1 MARVIRAATQS
12 SVQAATTEEAVDT
25 ARDVLVPVLWVA
37 GAVVVALL
45 VAVLI
50 GAVVRTAAKKSVLA
64 ADLARRS
71 KRPLRAVLIVIAVWV
86 ALAISVSDADWE
98 TAWMRA
104 VGHVLLIAL
113 IAAATWLVGTL
124 AFVVEDLALQR
135 YRVDVKDNRHA
146 RRVRTQVQL
155 LRRITVAVL
164 AIVGIAA
171 VLLTFPGV
179 SAFGASLL
187 ASAGLL
193 SVVAGLA
200 AQSSLANVFAGLQI
214 AFTDGIRV
222 DDVVIVEE
230 EWGRIEE
237 ITLTYVVV
245 HIWDD
250 RRLILPSTYFTQT
263 PFENWTR
270 RAAEL
275 LGTVEIDV
283 DWQVPVDELR
293 AELNRLLADTDLW
306 DHRVGIL
313 QVTDAV
319 NGVVRLRALASA
331 VDAPTLF
338 DLRCYLREGLVS
350 YLQRSAPQG
359 LPRTRIETTKGTPLP
374 AVEAAPAPAQSR
386 RPRTGAHAIVE
397 PPTET
402 GQLDARLF
410 TGSVEAMQ
418 RAGSFAGPGEDVIAE
433 REEHAA
439 EARQDAEG
447 GAGRSSG
454 GRRVDVVP
462 APGTD
467 AVPLA
472 AAAASGAGSG
482 ARSGGA
488 AAGTPDAVPVAPA
501 SGAEVGAA
509 AAGATDGT
517 GVVGTQAPV
526 VTGSVGAGATAST
539 GSAADAG
546 ATGATRAGTT
556 ASTGGAASAGATG
569 ATGRATPASVPPA
582 VMPDPTTATTPDAS
596 TTEEPTA
603 ATPRT
608 VVSGSAATSGATTPV
623 PPSSQDRPAP
633 TGPGQD
639 SGTMILPAYDADRPA
654 SGETGETQVQP
665 AVPAPPATTSTPATP
680 ADPQPADTPA
690 PPTRRS
696 VRSAPVDPRN
706 RPTR

>member
-1 MARVIRAATQS
+1 MIRAATQ
-12 SVQAATTEEAVDT
+12 AAATTATTEEAVDT

-37 GAVVVALL
+37 GAVLVALL

-50 GAVVRTAAKKSVLA
+50 GAVVRTVAKKSVLA

-98 TAWMRA
+98 TSWMRA
-104 VGHVLLIAL
+104 IGHVLLIAL

-124 AFVVEDLALQR
+124 AFVVEDLALSR

-164 AIVGIAA
+164 VIVGVAA

-275 LGTVEIDV
+275 LGTVEMDV
-283 DWQVPVDELR
+283 DWRVPVDDLR

-359 LPRTRIETTKGTPLP
+359 LPRTRVETTEGAPLP
-374 AVEAAPAPAQSR
+374 GVEAPAAAQAR
-386 RPRTGAHAIVE
+386 RPRTGAHAVVE
-397 PPTET
+397 PAPET

-418 RAGSFAGPGEDVIAE
+418 RAGSFAGPGQDVIAE

-447 GAGRSSG
+447 TAGRSSG
-454 GRRVDVVP
+454 GRKVDVVP
-462 APGTD
+462 APGTA

-472 AAAASGAGSG
+472 AA
-482 ARSGGA
+482 GA
-488 AAGTPDAVPVAPA
+488 AGAPGEADAVPVAPA
-501 SGAEVGAA
+501 AGPGSG
-509 AAGATDGT
+509 
-517 GVVGTQAPV
+517 
-526 VTGSVGAGATAST
+526 
-539 GSAADAG
+539 DAG
-546 ATGATRAGTT
+546 AAGVAGTGATGV
-556 ASTGGAASAGATG
+556 AAATG
-569 ATGRATPASVPPA
+569 ATGTAAATGAIGTAAAEERRESRDATPAPG
-582 VMPDPTTATTPDAS
+582 
-596 TTEEPTA
+596 EE
-603 ATPRT
+603 
-608 VVSGSAATSGATTPV
+608 
-623 PPSSQDRPAP
+623 
-633 TGPGQD
+633 
-639 SGTMILPAYDADRPA
+639 SGTMILPAYGAAPGTDAEPA
-654 SGETGETQVQP
+654 GTAETQVQP
-665 AVPAPPATTSTPATP
+665 PVPAEPARPSTTDDPGDTAT
-680 ADPQPADTPA
+680 

-696 VRSAPVDPRN
+696 V
-706 RPTR
+706 

>member
-1 MARVIRAATQS
+1 
-12 SVQAATTEEAVDT
+12 VQAATTEEAVDT

-45 VAVLI
+45 AAVLI
-50 GAVVRTAAKKSVLA
+50 GAVVRTVAKKSVLA

-86 ALAISVSDADWE
+86 ALAISVSDADWQ
-98 TAWMRA
+98 TSWMRA
-104 VGHVLLIAL
+104 IGHVLLIAL

-124 AFVVEDLALQR
+124 AFVVEDLALSR

-164 AIVGIAA
+164 VIVGVAA

-222 DDVVIVEE
+222 DDVVIVEDQ
-230 EWGRIEE
+230 WGRIEE

-283 DWQVPVDELR
+283 DWQAPVDELR

-359 LPRTRIETTKGTPLP
+359 LPRTRIETTKGAPLP
-374 AVEAAPAPAQSR
+374 LAEAPAPQAR
-386 RPRTGAHAIVE
+386 RPRTGAHAVVE
-397 PPTET
+397 PAPET

-418 RAGSFAGPGEDVIAE
+418 RAGSFAGPGQDVIAE

-447 GAGRSSG
+447 TAGRSSG
-454 GRRVDVVP
+454 GRKVAVVP
-462 APGTD
+462 APGTA

-472 AAAASGAGSG
+472 AAGAGG
-482 ARSGGA
+482 A
-488 AAGTPDAVPVAPA
+488 PDEVDAVPVAPPA
-501 SGAEVGAA
+501 AAGAGAVAPATTGAPAAGAPAAAATAAPVTGATGTPGSEATAAVPTGAPGGEATAAVPTGATGAA
-509 AAGATDGT
+509 AAEDRRGA
-517 GVVGTQAPV
+517 
-526 VTGSVGAGATAST
+526 
-539 GSAADAG
+539 
-546 ATGATRAGTT
+546 R
-556 ASTGGAASAGATG
+556 
-569 ATGRATPASVPPA
+569 
-582 VMPDPTTATTPDAS
+582 
-596 TTEEPTA
+596 E
-603 ATPRT
+603 
-608 VVSGSAATSGATTPV
+608 ATSG
-623 PPSSQDRPAP
+623 S
-633 TGPGQD
+633 GEE
-639 SGTMILPAYDADRPA
+639 SGTMILPAYGATPEPA
-654 SGETGETQVQP
+654 TQQGETGETQVQP
-665 AVPAPPATTSTPATP
+665 AVPADGPDAA
-680 ADPQPADTPA
+680 AK

-696 VRSAPVDPRN
+696 VRSAPLDPPR
-706 RPTR
+706 

>member
-1 MARVIRAATQS
+1 M
-12 SVQAATTEEAVDT
+12 QAATTEEAVDT

-45 VAVLI
+45 AAVLI
-50 GAVVRTAAKKSVLA
+50 GAVVRTVAKKSVLA

-86 ALAISVSDADWE
+86 ALAISVSDADWQ
-98 TAWMRA
+98 TSWMRA
-104 VGHVLLIAL
+104 IGHVLLIAL

-124 AFVVEDLALQR
+124 AFVVEDLALSR

-164 AIVGIAA
+164 VIVGVAA

-222 DDVVIVEE
+222 DDVVIVEDQ
-230 EWGRIEE
+230 WGRIEE

-283 DWQVPVDELR
+283 DWQAPVDELR

-359 LPRTRIETTKGTPLP
+359 LPRTRIETTKGAPLP
-374 AVEAAPAPAQSR
+374 LAEAPAPQAR
-386 RPRTGAHAIVE
+386 RPRTGAHAVVE
-397 PPTET
+397 PAPET

-418 RAGSFAGPGEDVIAE
+418 RAGSFAGPGQDVIAE

-447 GAGRSSG
+447 TAGRSSG
-454 GRRVDVVP
+454 GRKVAVVP
-462 APGTD
+462 APGTA

-472 AAAASGAGSG
+472 AAGAGG
-482 ARSGGA
+482 A
-488 AAGTPDAVPVAPA
+488 PDEVDAVPVAPPA
-501 SGAEVGAA
+501 AAGAGAVAPATTGAPAAGAPAAAATAAPVTGATGTPGSEATAAVPTGAPGGEATAAVPTGATGAA
-509 AAGATDGT
+509 AAEDRRGA
-517 GVVGTQAPV
+517 
-526 VTGSVGAGATAST
+526 
-539 GSAADAG
+539 
-546 ATGATRAGTT
+546 R
-556 ASTGGAASAGATG
+556 
-569 ATGRATPASVPPA
+569 
-582 VMPDPTTATTPDAS
+582 
-596 TTEEPTA
+596 E
-603 ATPRT
+603 
-608 VVSGSAATSGATTPV
+608 ATSG
-623 PPSSQDRPAP
+623 S
-633 TGPGQD
+633 GEE
-639 SGTMILPAYDADRPA
+639 SGTMILPAYGATPEPA
-654 SGETGETQVQP
+654 TQQGETGETQVQP
-665 AVPAPPATTSTPATP
+665 AVPADGPDAA
-680 ADPQPADTPA
+680 AK

-696 VRSAPVDPRN
+696 VRSAPLDPPR
-706 RPTR
+706 

>member
-1 MARVIRAATQS
+1 MIRAATPL
-12 SVQAATTEEAVDT
+12 SVPAATTEEAVDT

-50 GAVVRTAAKKSVLA
+50 GALVRTVAKRSALA

-86 ALAISVSDADWE
+86 ALAISVPDADWE
-98 TAWMRA
+98 TSWMRA
-104 VGHVLLIAL
+104 IGHVLLIAL

-164 AIVGIAA
+164 VVVGVAA

-222 DDVVIVEE
+222 DDVVIVEQQ
-230 EWGRIEE
+230 WGRIEE

-350 YLQRSAPQG
+350 YLQRNAPQG

-374 AVEAAPAPAQSR
+374 VVEPAPAQSR
-386 RPRTGAHAIVE
+386 RPRTGAHAVVE
-397 PPTET
+397 PATET

-439 EARQDAEG
+439 EVRQEAEVT
-447 GAGRSSG
+447 AGRSSG
-454 GRRVDVVP
+454 GRKVDVVP

-467 AVPLA
+467 AVPQAVTA
-472 AAAASGAGSG
+472 A
-482 ARSGGA
+482 GG
-488 AAGTPDAVPVAPA
+488 AGTPDAVPVAPA
-501 SGAEVGAA
+501 PGSGAGTGTGTGTTVAA
-509 AAGATDGT
+509 AAGAAAG
-517 GVVGTQAPV
+517 AA
-526 VTGSVGAGATAST
+526 TGSDVEAS
-539 GSAADAG
+539 A
-546 ATGATRAGTT
+546 AGTT
-556 ASTGGAASAGATG
+556 GSSGVVAPEQGPET
-569 ATGRATPASVPPA
+569 ATPGTP
-582 VMPDPTTATTPDAS
+582 TATTPTS
-596 TTEEPTA
+596 A
-603 ATPRT
+603 AERPG
-608 VVSGSAATSGATTPV
+608 GSASPE
-623 PPSSQDRPAP
+623 
-633 TGPGQD
+633 PGEE
-639 SGTMILPAYDADRPA
+639 SGTMILPAYGADRTPT
-654 SGETGETQVQP
+654 GQTGETQVQP
-665 AVPAPPATTSTPATP
+665 AVPASPAAPAASPVTPATP
-680 ADPQPADTPA
+680 DASATPATPVTPVTSDAPATPEAASAAPSDDTPA

-696 VRSAPVDPRN
+696 VRSAPIDPRD

>member
-1 MARVIRAATQS
+1 MISAAVS
-12 SVQAATTEEAVDT
+12 EDPVDT
-25 ARDVLVPVLWVA
+25 AQDVLVPVLSVV
-37 GAVVVALL
+37 GAVLVALL
-45 VAVLI
+45 VAVVL
-50 GAVVRTAAKKSVLA
+50 GALVRSLAKKSFVA
-64 ADLARRS
+64 ADLARRA

-86 ALAISVSDADWE
+86 ALRLSVPGAMWESNDWMG
-98 TAWMRA
+98 AL
-104 VGHVLLIAL
+104 GHVLLIAL

-124 AFVVEDLALQR
+124 AFVVEDAALSR

-146 RRVRTQVQL
+146 RRVRTQIQL
-155 LRRITVAVL
+155 LRRITVAILVV
-164 AIVGIAA
+164 VGLAA

-187 ASAGLL
+187 ASAGVL

-275 LGTVEIDV
+275 LGTVEMDV

-293 AELNRLLADTDLW
+293 AELNRLLQATDLW

-319 NGVVRLRALASA
+319 NGMVRLRALASA

-338 DLRCYLREGLVS
+338 DLRCYLREGLVT
-350 YLQRSAPQG
+350 YLQGSAPQG
-359 LPRTRIETTKGTPLP
+359 LPRTRIETTKGTRLP
-374 AVEAAPAPAQSR
+374 VVEAAPARPA
-386 RPRTGAHAIVE
+386 TGSHRAVE

-418 RAGSFAGPGEDVIAE
+418 RAGSFAGPGQDVIAE

-439 EARQDAEG
+439 ESRHEDED
-447 GAGRSSG
+447 GAPGRSSG
-454 GRRVDVVP
+454 GRRGADG
-462 APGTD
+462 AGPGTA

-472 AAAASGAGSG
+472 TSH
-482 ARSGGA
+482 
-488 AAGTPDAVPVAPA
+488 
-501 SGAEVGAA
+501 
-509 AAGATDGT
+509 AAGA
-517 GVVGTQAPV
+517 
-526 VTGSVGAGATAST
+526 GAEARAAGST
-539 GSAADAG
+539 GEG
-546 ATGATRAGTT
+546 A
-556 ASTGGAASAGATG
+556 
-569 ATGRATPASVPPA
+569 
-582 VMPDPTTATTPDAS
+582 
-596 TTEEPTA
+596 
-603 ATPRT
+603 
-608 VVSGSAATSGATTPV
+608 
-623 PPSSQDRPAP
+623 
-633 TGPGQD
+633 
-639 SGTMILPAYDADRPA
+639 
-654 SGETGETQVQP
+654 
-665 AVPAPPATTSTPATP
+665 AVPAPVAGPATGTVPTSTGTSTAVDAAGPAGTPTDEPVAAADRGTMVLPAYADPVSPVDTAGPVENADPATAAETAATEAQP
-680 ADPQPADTPA
+680 EVDPEDQPA

-696 VRSAPVDPRN
+696 VRSAPVDPRTP
-706 RPTR
+706 RRR

>member
-1 MARVIRAATQS
+1 MIRSATQAA
-12 SVQAATTEEAVDT
+12 VQAATTEEAVDT

-37 GAVVVALL
+37 GAVLVALL

-50 GAVVRTAAKKSVLA
+50 GAAVRTVAKKSVLA
-64 ADLARRS
+64 ADLAKRS
-71 KRPLRAVLIVIAVWV
+71 RRPLRAVLIVIAVWV

-98 TAWMRA
+98 TSWMRA

-113 IAAATWLVGTL
+113 IAATTWLVGTL
-124 AFVVEDLALQR
+124 AFVVEDLALSR

-164 AIVGIAA
+164 VIVGVAA

-338 DLRCYLREGLVS
+338 DLRCYLREGLVA
-350 YLQRSAPQG
+350 YLQRNAPQG
-359 LPRTRIETTKGTPLP
+359 LPRTRIETTKGAPLP
-374 AVEAAPAPAQSR
+374 VEAPAPAQAR
-386 RPRTGAHAIVE
+386 RPRTGAHAVVE
-397 PPTET
+397 PAPET

-439 EARQDAEG
+439 EARQDAETT
-447 GAGRSSG
+447 AGRSSG
-454 GRRVDVVP
+454 GRKVAVVP

-467 AVPLA
+467 AVPVA
-472 AAAASGAGSG
+472 VRTAGVTE
-482 ARSGGA
+482 A
-488 AAGTPDAVPVAPA
+488 DAVPVAPA
-501 SGAEVGAA
+501 TGAESGAAE
-509 AAGATDGT
+509 
-517 GVVGTQAPV
+517 
-526 VTGSVGAGATAST
+526 
-539 GSAADAG
+539 AG
-546 ATGATRAGTT
+546 ATGAAPASIAPAEGPDRAEEPAAAGEPGRVEQPAP
-556 ASTGGAASAGATG
+556 ASEPARADEPARAEERAAADDAPAAVPTGAARTSEPMAGRG
-569 ATGRATPASVPPA
+569 
-582 VMPDPTTATTPDAS
+582 D
-596 TTEEPTA
+596 E
-603 ATPRT
+603 
-608 VVSGSAATSGATTPV
+608 
-623 PPSSQDRPAP
+623 
-633 TGPGQD
+633 
-639 SGTMILPAYDADRPA
+639 SGTMVLPAYADPA
-654 SGETGETQVQP
+654 TAAIPPVAGTSRSTGETQVQP
-665 AVPAPPATTSTPATP
+665 AVRPDGAGGATDDARDDAPSNAPDAEG
-680 ADPQPADTPA
+680 TPA

-696 VRSAPVDPRN
+696 VRSAPLDPRD
-706 RPTR
+706 RPSR

>member
-1 MARVIRAATQS
+1 MARVIRAATPL
-12 SVQAATTEEAVDT
+12 SVPAATTDEAVDT

-50 GAVVRTAAKKSVLA
+50 GALVRTVAKKSALA

-71 KRPLRAVLIVIAVWV
+71 RRPLRAVLIVIAVWV
-86 ALAISVSDADWE
+86 ALAISVPDADWQSS
-98 TAWMRA
+98 WMRA
-104 VGHVLLIAL
+104 IGHVLLIAL

-164 AIVGIAA
+164 VVVGVAA

-222 DDVVIVEE
+222 DDVVIVEDQ
-230 EWGRIEE
+230 WGRIEE

-319 NGVVRLRALASA
+319 GGVVRLRALASA

-350 YLQRSAPQG
+350 YLQRNAPQG
-359 LPRTRIETTKGTPLP
+359 LPRTRIETTRGAPLP
-374 AVEAAPAPAQSR
+374 VAEPAPAEPR

-397 PPTET
+397 PPAET

-439 EARQDAEG
+439 EARQEAEG
-447 GAGRSSG
+447 TAGRSSG
-454 GRRVDVVP
+454 GRKVGVVP

-472 AAAASGAGSG
+472 VSGAPG
-482 ARSGGA
+482 
-488 AAGTPDAVPVAPA
+488 DAVPVAPA
-501 SGAEVGAA
+501 SGAETGAA
-509 AAGATDGT
+509 AAGAT
-517 GVVGTQAPV
+517 
-526 VTGSVGAGATAST
+526 
-539 GSAADAG
+539 
-546 ATGATRAGTT
+546 
-556 ASTGGAASAGATG
+556 GAAGVTA
-569 ATGRATPASVPPA
+569 PASVPPA
-582 VMPDPTTATTPDAS
+582 AEPAPATATTPAS
-596 TTEEPTA
+596 P
-603 ATPRT
+603 
-608 VVSGSAATSGATTPV
+608 SAEV
-623 PPSSQDRPAP
+623 RPAR
-633 TGPGQD
+633 TEPGQD
-639 SGTMILPAYDADRPA
+639 SGTMILPAYGAERP
-654 SGETGETQVQP
+654 SGDTGDTGDTGETQVQP
-665 AVPAPPATTSTPATP
+665 VVP
-680 ADPQPADTPA
+680 ADPAAPADPATAAPGADAEPPSGDTPA

-696 VRSAPVDPRN
+696 VRSAPIDPRD

>member
-1 MARVIRAATQS
+1 MARVIRAATQFP
-12 SVQAATTEEAVDT
+12 VQAATTEEAVDT

-50 GAVVRTAAKKSVLA
+50 GALVRTAAKKSVLA

-104 VGHVLLIAL
+104 IGHVLLIAL

-222 DDVVIVEE
+222 DDVVIVEDQ
-230 EWGRIEE
+230 WGRIEE

-319 NGVVRLRALASA
+319 GGVVRLRALASA

-350 YLQRSAPQG
+350 YLQREAPQG
-359 LPRTRIETTKGTPLP
+359 LPRTRIETTKGTRLP
-374 AVEAAPAPAQSR
+374 AVEAAPAPSR

-447 GAGRSSG
+447 GPGRSSG
-454 GRRVDVVP
+454 GRRVDVLP
-462 APGTD
+462 APGTA

-472 AAAASGAGSG
+472 AAAGSASGAGAGSG
-482 ARSGGA
+482 SGGA
-488 AAGTPDAVPVAPA
+488 AAGTPDAVPVGPA

-517 GVVGTQAPV
+517 GAVGAEAAAS
-526 VTGSVGAGATAST
+526 TGSVGAGST
-539 GSAADAG
+539 GATGAVGAG
-546 ATGATRAGTT
+546 ATGV
-556 ASTGGAASAGATG
+556 TG
-569 ATGRATPASVPPA
+569 APGAVTPASVPPA
-582 VMPDPTTATTPDAS
+582 ATPEPT
-596 TTEEPTA
+596 TA
-603 ATPRT
+603 ATPDESTTEQPTTAPRT
-608 VVSGSAATSGATTPV
+608 AVSGTGATPAAATPA
-623 PPSSQDRPAP
+623 PPSTQDRPAP
-633 TGPGQD
+633 AGPDQD
-639 SGTMILPAYDADRPA
+639 SGTMILPAYGADRPA

-665 AVPAPPATTSTPATP
+665 AVPASPAGPSDPATS
-680 ADPQPADTPA
+680 ADPQPAAHQDDTPA

-696 VRSAPVDPRN
+696 VRSAPIDPRD

>member
-1 MARVIRAATQS
+1 MARVIRAATPS
-12 SVQAATTEEAVDT
+12 SVPAATTEEAVDT

-50 GAVVRTAAKKSVLA
+50 GALVRTVAKRSALA

-98 TAWMRA
+98 TSWMRA
-104 VGHVLLIAL
+104 IGHVLLIAL

-164 AIVGIAA
+164 VVVGVAA

-222 DDVVIVEE
+222 DDVVIVEQQ
-230 EWGRIEE
+230 WGRIEE

-319 NGVVRLRALASA
+319 GGVVRLRALASA

-350 YLQRSAPQG
+350 YLQRNAPQG
-359 LPRTRIETTKGTPLP
+359 LPRTRIETTKGAPLP
-374 AVEAAPAPAQSR
+374 VVEPAPAQSR
-386 RPRTGAHAIVE
+386 RPRTGAHAVVE
-397 PPTET
+397 PATET

-439 EARQDAEG
+439 EARQEAEVA
-447 GAGRSSG
+447 AGRSSG
-454 GRRVDVVP
+454 GRKVDVVP

-472 AAAASGAGSG
+472 VAAA
-482 ARSGGA
+482 GG
-488 AAGTPDAVPVAPA
+488 GTPDAVPVAPG
-501 SGAEVGAA
+501 SG
-509 AAGATDGT
+509 
-517 GVVGTQAPV
+517 Q
-526 VTGSVGAGATAST
+526 
-539 GSAADAG
+539 
-546 ATGATRAGTT
+546 
-556 ASTGGAASAGATG
+556 
-569 ATGRATPASVPPA
+569 
-582 VMPDPTTATTPDAS
+582 
-596 TTEEPTA
+596 
-603 ATPRT
+603 
-608 VVSGSAATSGATTPV
+608 
-623 PPSSQDRPAP
+623 AP
-633 TGPGQD
+633 TGPPASGEHPGAAGSAEAPTVPPASGEHPGAAGAAEAPTVPPASGEHPAAPELAQE
-639 SGTMILPAYDADRPA
+639 SGTMILPAYGADRT
-654 SGETGETQVQP
+654 STGQTGETQVQP
-665 AVPAPPATTSTPATP
+665 TVAASPAAP
-680 ADPQPADTPA
+680 ADAPVTSEAASAAPSDDTPA

-696 VRSAPVDPRN
+696 VRSAPIDPRD

>member
-1 MARVIRAATQS
+1 M
-12 SVQAATTEEAVDT
+12 QAATTEEAVDT

-37 GAVVVALL
+37 GGVLVALL
-45 VAVLI
+45 AAVLI
-50 GAVVRTAAKKSVLA
+50 GAVVRTVAKKSVLA

-71 KRPLRAVLIVIAVWV
+71 KRPLRALLIVIAVWV
-86 ALAISVSDADWE
+86 ALAISVPDADWE
-98 TAWMRA
+98 TSWMRA
-104 VGHVLLIAL
+104 IGHVLLIAV

-124 AFVVEDLALQR
+124 AFVVEDLALSR

-164 AIVGIAA
+164 VIVGVAA

-222 DDVVIVEE
+222 DDVVIVEDQ
-230 EWGRIEE
+230 WGRIEE

-359 LPRTRIETTKGTPLP
+359 LPRTRIETTKGAPLP
-374 AVEAAPAPAQSR
+374 VAEAPAPQAR

-397 PPTET
+397 PAPET

-447 GAGRSSG
+447 TAGRSSG
-454 GRRVDVVP
+454 GRKVGVVP
-462 APGTD
+462 APGTA
-467 AVPLA
+467 AVPRA
-472 AAAASGAGSG
+472 AAAA
-482 ARSGGA
+482 GGA
-488 AAGTPDAVPVAPA
+488 PDEVDAVPVAPVGEP
-501 SGAEVGAA
+501 GAG
-509 AAGATDGT
+509 AAGAEDATGT
-517 GVVGTQAPV
+517 
-526 VTGSVGAGATAST
+526 
-539 GSAADAG
+539 G
-546 ATGATRAGTT
+546 ATGVA
-556 ASTGGAASAGATG
+556 ATG
-569 ATGRATPASVPPA
+569 ATGVAATGATGAAATGAAGVAAAEERREGGEATPGP
-582 VMPDPTTATTPDAS
+582 
-596 TTEEPTA
+596 TEEP
-603 ATPRT
+603 
-608 VVSGSAATSGATTPV
+608 
-623 PPSSQDRPAP
+623 
-633 TGPGQD
+633 
-639 SGTMILPAYDADRPA
+639 GTMILPAL
-654 SGETGETQVQP
+654 G
-665 AVPAPPATTSTPATP
+665 ATPTPATP
-680 ADPQPADTPA
+680 AEQGTTAETQVQSAVPSDAPDGAAA

-696 VRSAPVDPRN
+696 VRSAPLDPPR
-706 RPTR
+706 